1 VAYDLQKAN
10 FWKRISAW
18 LFDNIIT
25 MILAVGIAF
34 LLSAAL
40 GYNQYSDRITDA
52 YNHYETEYGI
62 SFDITSEEYLDLP
75 AEKQQAYEK
84 AQEAIS
90 ADEDA
95 MYAYSMVVNLTMVIS
110 TFGILF
116 SVTAMEF
123 VVPLLFGNGQTLGK
137 KIFGL
142 CVVRTDCVRVNTM
155 QMFVRTILG
164 KFTIETMIPVY
175 LLLMLFWGIT
185 DLTGTLILSA
195 LLLTELIILISTR
208 RHAGIHDLLA
218 GTAVADFG
226 SQIIFSTEQDLIEYQ
241 KKVHADRAARQPY

>member
-1 VAYDLQKAN
+1 
-10 FWKRISAW
+10 
-18 LFDNIIT
+18 
-25 MILAVGIAF
+25 
-34 LLSAAL
+34 
-40 GYNQYSDRITDA
+40 
-52 YNHYETEYGI
+52 
-62 SFDITSEEYLDLP
+62 
-75 AEKQQAYEK
+75 
-84 AQEAIS
+84 
-90 ADEDA
+90 
-95 MYAYSMVVNLTMVIS
+95 MYAYNMVVNLTMVIS

-116 SVTAMEF
+116 SVAAMEF

-185 DLTGTLILSA
+185 DLTGTLILAA
-195 LLLTELIILISTR
+195 LLLAELITLASTR

-226 SQIIFSTEQDLIEYQ
+226 SQIIFATEQDLIEYQ
-241 KKVHADRAARQPY
+241 KKVHADRAERHPY